1 MIKRIGIIGAGVMGR
16 GVAQVFSEHGFE
28 VILVDNH
35 EEALKEA
42 EKAIYNSCRLSK
54 FQNKNAENPEKIL
67 ARIYFSN
74 KLKEIEDSDF
84 IVENITEHVDSK
96 LKLYPLLDKLSKEG
110 VILAAN
116 TSCISITKIAA
127 TTGRRENVLG
137 VHFMNPVSAIP
148 AVEVIRGFYTS
159 EDTIQT
165 TLSLLGKIDKEGIIV
180 KDLPGFVA
188 NRISHL
194 MMNEAAFIVQDQC
207 AKVEDVDAIFRK
219 CYGHKMGPLET
230 ADLIGLDTVVNSL
243 EVLYD
248 AYQDPKFRCCP
259 LLKNMVDAGLLG
271 RKTSHGFYKY
281 Y

>member
-1 MIKRIGIIGAGVMGR
+1 MGR